1 MRATLRARAADG
13 YTFVELLVVAALVSI
28 LASAALPL
36 ARVTVQRQREIE
48 LRRALRDMRTAIDH
62 YKDAAD
68 GGMIANTELKLGNEG
83 YPTDL
88 DVLVEGI
95 RASGDAN
102 DRKLKFLRRIP
113 IDPLMGNNEWG
124 KRSYQD
130 KPDSKSWGGQNV
142 YYVYSLSEGTAL
154 DGNKYRDW

>member
-1 MRATLRARAADG
+1 MSMRQRAAAG
-13 YTFVELLVVAALVSI
+13 YTFVELLVVAALVSV

-48 LRRALRDMRTAIDH
+48 LRRSLREMRTAIDH

-68 GGMIANTELKLGNEG
+68 SGMIAATELKLGNEG

-95 RASGDAN
+95 PASGDATG
-102 DRKLKFLRRIP
+102 RKLKFLRRVP
-113 IDPLMGNNEWG
+113 RDPLTGEAEWG

-130 KPDSKSWGGQNV
+130 KPDARSWGGQNV
-142 YYVYSLSEGTAL
+142 YDVYSLAEGTAL
-154 DGNKYRDW
+154 DGTTYREW